1 VQLGLAIET
10 EYEMKSDRQ
19 RAREYGTTV
28 KKLREVEARLRAM
41 PMDLFLDGVFGP
53 GKAVYDPGTDLW
65 IVADPKHTGPGFGFI
80 AVRRDK
86 SWFCGVVQPDVLQ

>member
-1 VQLGLAIET
+1 
-10 EYEMKSDRQ
+10 MKSDRQ

-41 PMDLFLDGVFGP
+41 PMEDFLEGVFGP
-53 GKAVYDPGTDLW
+53 GKAVYDSGTDLW

-86 SWFCGVVQPDVLQ
+86 TWFCGVVQPDVLQ

>member
-1 VQLGLAIET
+1 
-10 EYEMKSDRQ
+10 MKSDKQ

-28 KKLREVEARLRAM
+28 RKLREVEAGLRAI
-41 PMDLFLDGVFGP
+41 PMDLFLDRLFGP

-65 IVADPKHTGPGFGFI
+65 IVADPKYKGPGFGFI

-86 SWFCGVVQPDVLQ
+86 TWFCGVVQPDALQ